1 MSTANTTLTKR
12 SISIHAPARG
22 ATPYAV
28 CVQAHGAIS
37 IHAPAR
43 GATNMAEA
51 LIQLVNQFQ
60 STLPRGERHSAWMPN
75 RRFDYFNPR
84 SREGSDWIDRVYW
97 PMVLDF
103 NPRSREGSDS
113 GEATIDWYPA
123 DISIHAPA
131 RGATADD
138 RLMFDSG
145 KFQSTLPRGERQAGC
160 RL

>member
-1 MSTANTTLTKR
+1 MTAFSDDELN
-12 SISIHAPARG
+12 ISIHAPARG
-22 ATPYAV
+22 ATICQCRV
-28 CVQAHGAIS
+28 FRRERIS

-84 SREGSDWIDRVYW
+84 SREGSDWIRPGVLA
-97 PMVLDF
+97 MVLDF

-131 RGATADD
+131 RGATPEKR
-138 RLMFDSG
+138 RLTG
-145 KFQSTLPRGERQAGC
+145 IQRIFQSTLPRGERRQMIG
-160 RL
+160 